1 MNELE
6 NKAQP
11 RWMQGRPIDSS
22 KPRWMQGKPV
32 GEAVLAPSSKA
43 GGVPVAP
50 APLPAATA
58 PAGPAPAQAV
68 ASAPVIPSAP
78 VNPLIQSQPQAQE
91 QVQPVPQKVSA
102 LKQIAQVPA
111 DVTKVLARGVEQAG
125 KIPLQIVEMGADLGS
140 NIYGV

>member
-78 VNPLIQSQPQAQE
+78 VNPLIQS
-91 QVQPVPQKVSA
+91 
-102 LKQIAQVPA
+102 
-111 DVTKVLARGVEQAG
+111 
-125 KIPLQIVEMGADLGS
+125 
-140 NIYGV
+140 